1 MLQLR
6 VYGTAASLEAVGRS
20 LGGSAVRGVVIA
32 QAVRPGE
39 AVLTAEVR
47 PEAADTVLT
56 AVAERGVA
64 GENVILVRLD
74 DVVPFKGRRAASLI
88 WADVLSQAA
97 ANSRPVA
104 RYLTFMV
111 AAGLIA
117 GFGVIEVNSI
127 LIVGAMAVSPDLL
140 PVTAACAAFAARRW
154 GLAAKALLTLVVGLG
169 VAGASAALL
178 TAGLDAIG
186 ELPDGFE
193 VGEAALAGLTT
204 INTSTIGVALAAGV
218 AGMLAV
224 ETRASAAV
232 GVGISIT
239 TIPAAA
245 YLGVAG
251 GEGEMTK
258 VLGALA
264 VLSANVAMLLVG
276 GVSTLLVQRRLSR
289 LRGRAGAG
297 SPGADRADGAAQ
309 RDRAAVRPRR

>member
-1 MLQLR
+1 
-6 VYGTAASLEAVGRS
+6 
-20 LGGSAVRGVVIA
+20 
-32 QAVRPGE
+32 
-39 AVLTAEVR
+39 
-47 PEAADTVLT
+47 
-56 AVAERGVA
+56 
-64 GENVILVRLD
+64 
-74 DVVPFKGRRAASLI
+74 
-88 WADVLSQAA
+88 
-97 ANSRPVA
+97 
-104 RYLTFMV
+104 
-111 AAGLIA
+111 
-117 GFGVIEVNSI
+117 
-127 LIVGAMAVSPDLL
+127 VSPDLL

-186 ELPDGFE
+186 DLPDGFE

-204 INTSTIGVALAAGV
+204 INSSTIGVALAAGV

-264 VLSANVAMLLVG
+264 VLGANVAMLLVG

-297 SPGADRADGAAQ
+297 SPAAGRADGAAQ